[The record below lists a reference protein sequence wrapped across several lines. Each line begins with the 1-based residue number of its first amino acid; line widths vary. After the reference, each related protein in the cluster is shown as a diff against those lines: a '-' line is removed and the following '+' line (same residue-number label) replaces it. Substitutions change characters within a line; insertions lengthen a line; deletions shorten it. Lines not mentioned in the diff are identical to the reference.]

1 MISRL
6 SAGIFSMFKSM
17 EYIYTDSDV
26 TIPGASQP
34 CPQLA
39 RRDMPGKHRPLRIS
53 FALNAFSSARVQYA
67 FLAAAR
73 ALASG

>member
-34 CPQLA
+34 CPQLG
-39 RRDMPGKHRPLRIS
+39 DMPGKHRPLRIP
-53 FALNAFSSARVQYA
+53 FALTAWSSARVE
-67 FLAAAR
+67 
-73 ALASG
+73 